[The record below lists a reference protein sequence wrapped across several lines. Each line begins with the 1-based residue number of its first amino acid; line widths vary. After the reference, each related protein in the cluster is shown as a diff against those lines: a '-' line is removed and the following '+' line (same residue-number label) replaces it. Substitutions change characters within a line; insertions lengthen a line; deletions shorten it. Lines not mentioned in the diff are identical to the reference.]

1 MKKFLSIAI
10 LAILATGCAKQE
22 REPKRAE
29 TLYVIVGQ
37 EAYPSARQYPNEFIS
52 KVFVN
57 EENANAY
64 RQKMF
69 LQNASTYQFEQREFE
84 IDGEWQY

>member
-1 MKKFLSIAI
+1 MKKLMTIVI
-10 LAILATGCAKQE
+10 LAILFTGCAKQE
-22 REPKRAE
+22 REPKRAK
-29 TLYVIVGQ
+29 TLYVVVGN
-37 EAYPSARQYPNEFIS
+37 EAYPSSRQYPNEFIS

-64 RQKMF
+64 RQQMF